1 MKTILT
7 TIVILLLLSCQEK
20 KNGELLIEDSVTIYR
35 DTFGVPHVYGKDVN
49 SGEAAPLKEGPNSLK
64 NLLD

>member
-20 KNGELLIEDSVTIYR
+20 KWRLLIEDSVTIYR

-49 SGEAAPLKEGPNSLK
+49 SGEAAPQGRSK
-64 NLLD
+64 

>member
-1 MKTILT
+1 M
-7 TIVILLLLSCQEK
+7 SGE

-49 SGEAAPLKEGPNSLK
+49 SGEAAPSRKVQIV
-64 NLLD
+64 